1 MSCNVM
7 LSDITFLMIF
17 CGFWSIAFNTVDK
30 LQFLVYII
38 VINDVDGDDD
48 IDDADDDNFFVT
60 RLLSDKLPRL

>member
-1 MSCNVM
+1 M
-7 LSDITFLMIF
+7 
-17 CGFWSIAFNTVDK
+17 DK